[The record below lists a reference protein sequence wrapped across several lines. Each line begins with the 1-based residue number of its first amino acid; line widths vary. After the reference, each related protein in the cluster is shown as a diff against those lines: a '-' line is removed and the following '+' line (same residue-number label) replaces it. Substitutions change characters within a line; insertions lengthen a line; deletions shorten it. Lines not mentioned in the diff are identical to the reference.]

1 MGLQTLEFSDCLVD
15 SPYFRD
21 KLHQHEKEL
30 ERTSKS
36 IKHLIAECKDL
47 LSAARNLS
55 RAQRNFSK
63 ILIDFKFETIGDE
76 QTDDEMCIAE
86 SLKEFGKLIAAIED
100 ERDRMLDQAFIQFV
114 QPLESFR
121 KEQIGG
127 AKEDKKKFDKMTA
140 KFCQSLERHLNM
152 KANRATEVALKEA
165 DAQLEFEKREFY
177 KSSMQHVLLLQEV
190 QERKKFEFVEIL
202 LSFMYSWLT
211 FYHQGQEVAKDYRPY
226 MTDLQLK
233 LQKMRAGFDSTRDE
247 AEQLMKKMLEVR
259 GRKPENSEIISQNKL
274 FAREGYLY
282 LMEKKTIQL
291 GGPAW
296 NKYFCQYMKD
306 TKQLIMTPYSQTTAK
321 PVGQAETLVLTSCTR
336 RASESIDK
344 RFCFDITVQDRPGST
359 MTLQAVSEQDRRLW
373 LDAMDGK
380 EPIYNKPQVRKDG
393 VFSSDM
399 TDYGFIVFT
408 CLDKAGFHF
417 IDKCISALD
426 SRGMT
431 EQGLYRVVGVASK
444 VAKLT
449 QMGLDPKKVDKI
461 NLDDE
466 EIKTITS
473 AIKSYFRSLPE
484 PLMTFDFHQKFIAA
498 AKQES
503 KTLRIHD
510 IHVLIHKLPEPNFKM
525 LEVIIRHLRRVAD
538 QCNKNLMNVANI
550 GVCFGPTLMRPIE
563 ETLASIIEIK
573 FCNVV
578 VEILINY
585 HEKIFFEAPEGA
597 DVTDSKAGVI
607 QKPKHI
613 SENMSSSMYERP
625 STEKLG
631 PAGQD
636 RMSVSMTAV
645 PPEKMSR
652 SFQDKMSES
661 VTSSMASSL
670 ASMDSSTT
678 SIEDNAKTPTSGS
691 GPPYSNFRG
700 TPPVKGLVS
709 SGNSAANSGNNNS
722 GNYAQFRRQLRPVGI
737 YHPNSSDI
745 CSSTSSSSESL
756 NSKSSATQ
764 SNASICS
771 NTMPA
776 STTGAHLDDIRK
788 SKPIYTNLAKEYL
801 CNRRLL
807 VNSVRNP
814 TYEKPLEIIP
824 SNKTPG
830 VNRAFGRKKAS
841 RSSAYEV
848 PGPSQ
853 GGGPNKAETIDVKK
867 HAKTFGFR
875 KRKSRDR
882 DSLSSLKS
890 STSSISST
898 SSSLYQRCRKV
909 RTLYACE
916 AENDTELSFEP
927 NQIIYN
933 VKQSREVG
941 WLEGTLNGKTGL
953 IPANYV
959 EYLN

>member
-788 SKPIYTNLAKEYL
+788 SKPIYTNLAK
-801 CNRRLL
+801 
-807 VNSVRNP
+807 
-814 TYEKPLEIIP
+814 
-824 SNKTPG
+824 
-830 VNRAFGRKKAS
+830 AS

>member
-853 GGGPNKAETIDVKK
+853 GGGPNKAETI
-867 HAKTFGFR
+867 
-875 KRKSRDR
+875 
-882 DSLSSLKS
+882 
-890 STSSISST
+890 
-898 SSSLYQRCRKV
+898 RKV

>member
-788 SKPIYTNLAKEYL
+788 SKPIYTNLAKDAIVWFPW
-801 CNRRLL
+801 NF
-807 VNSVRNP
+807 SP
-814 TYEKPLEIIP
+814 
-824 SNKTPG
+824 
-830 VNRAFGRKKAS
+830 S

-853 GGGPNKAETIDVKK
+853 GGGPNKAETI
-867 HAKTFGFR
+867 
-875 KRKSRDR
+875 
-882 DSLSSLKS
+882 
-890 STSSISST
+890 
-898 SSSLYQRCRKV
+898 RKV